1 MATNFENMSTDLIW
15 LCTRGNNS
23 MLLKRKQAGGVTFS
37 RDPLNLTNIHNRK
50 YEGFIDTK
58 AIGINPSARNPS
70 ALTLTTKN
78 ASAVNP
84 SGAPSQPA
92 KLHKTHHFPANT
104 HNRQIYRQLIKE
116 TTKQGYRVDL
126 RQEMIARAS
135 ALRQAQRTKKPTP
148 ERKPR
153 GRKALKLAAE
163 GKRKA

>member
-1 MATNFENMSTDLIW
+1 MATEYENISTDLIW
-15 LCTRGNNS
+15 LCSRGNNS
-23 MLLKRKQAGGVTFS
+23 MLLKRKSAGGVTFS

-58 AIGINPSARNPS
+58 AIGINPSPRNPN

-78 ASAVNP
+78 PDSVNP
-84 SGAPSQPA
+84 AGAPSQPA
-92 KLHKTHHFPANT
+92 KLYKTHHFPANT

-116 TTKQGYRVDL
+116 TTRQGYRVDL

-153 GRKALKLAAE
+153 GRKALKKLAEAQ
-163 GKRKA
+163 GKA